1 MARILIAE
9 DDSAIRQLLTTV
21 LQRHGFEVEVATD
34 GAETLR
40 IIAEHPIDFLLLDLM
55 MPILSG
61 WNVLEELE
69 RLQHPLTRRM
79 LIVTA
84 ASDKELEPLQTKY
97 PLLRKPFDLVELLAT
112 VRLMMGAVQPATAAF
127 VMPPSSAAAE
137 A

>member
-9 DDSAIRQLLTTV
+9 DDSAIRVLLATV
-21 LQRHGFEVEVATD
+21 LQRHGFEVETATD
-34 GAETLR
+34 GAETLHL
-40 IIAEHPIDFLLLDLM
+40 IAEHTIDVLLLDLM
-55 MPILSG
+55 MPVLSG

-84 ASDKELEPLQTKY
+84 ASDKELEPLHDKY
-97 PLLRKPFDLVELLAT
+97 PLLRKPFDLAELLAI
-112 VRLMMGAVQPATAAF
+112 VGRMHPASGTLIT
-127 VMPPSSAAAE
+127 PQSSAAAG